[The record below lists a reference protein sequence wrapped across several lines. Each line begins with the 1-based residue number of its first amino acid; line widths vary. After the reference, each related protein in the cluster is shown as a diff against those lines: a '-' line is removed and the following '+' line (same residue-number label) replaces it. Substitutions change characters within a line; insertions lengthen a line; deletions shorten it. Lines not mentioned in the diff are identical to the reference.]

1 MMLLGRFTGGYI
13 GFDSSSS
20 VEIQDYDFYTSQ
32 QRYGF
37 KMGFC
42 KYFAGTSFLVYTYS
56 KF

>member
-1 MMLLGRFTGGYI
+1 MLLGRFTGGYI
-13 GFDSSSS
+13 DFDSSSS
-20 VEIQDYDFYTSQ
+20 VEIQDDDFYTSQ